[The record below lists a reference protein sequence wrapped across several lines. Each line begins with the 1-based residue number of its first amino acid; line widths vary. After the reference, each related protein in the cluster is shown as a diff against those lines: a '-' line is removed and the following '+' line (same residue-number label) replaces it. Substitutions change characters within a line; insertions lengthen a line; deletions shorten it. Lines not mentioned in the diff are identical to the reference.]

1 MRVLIVAANQEHKP
15 DPVVPLGAACVAAA
29 AQAAGHHVRLFDACF
44 LGDRAGAMLR
54 QAIKACDPD
63 VIGFSLRNIDDVA
76 WPRAH
81 SYLAAYRGLVT
92 AARTAAPSALI
103 VLGGSAFTLMPEL
116 FLRELG
122 ADCGIA
128 GEGEAAFTDLLQTF
142 GRTGAASVRGQVLRG
157 SVSRP
162 AAPALHLLDL
172 AQYYRR
178 GGALNVQTRRGCAF
192 QCSYCTYPLLEGRQA
207 RLHPVDEVI
216 EQIARALR
224 DVGARNFF
232 VVDNTFN
239 HPESHALAFCEALAR
254 RDLGVAWTAYVS
266 PRGVTRELVQAMVR
280 AGCSSIEFGTD
291 AAAPETLRGLGKS
304 FGVSDILQASALAR
318 EAGLAFAHSLI
329 LGGPDETPD
338 TMRET
343 ARVIESTGAR
353 AVFGMLGVRL
363 YPGTPLARRAES
375 EGLIREGEIGL
386 EPVFYISEG
395 VRDELEPF
403 ARELKHRHA
412 HWYFPGLEGDRWVR
426 YWRRRREHGARGPLW
441 EWIGKPEVAHGTGN
455 QVAR

>member
-29 AQAAGHHVRLFDACF
+29 AQSAGHHVRLFDACF
-44 LGDRAGAMLR
+44 LGERANALLG
-54 QAIKACDPD
+54 QAIKVCDPD

-81 SYLAAYRGLVT
+81 SYLGSYRGLVA
-92 AARTAAPSALI
+92 AARAAAPSALI

-122 ADCGIA
+122 ADCGVA
-128 GEGEAAFTDLLQTF
+128 GEGESAFTELLETF
-142 GRTGAASVRGQVLRG
+142 GRTGATSLRGQVLRG
-157 SVSRP
+157 RRSMP
-162 AAPALHLLDL
+162 ATPALNLLDL

-207 RLHPVDEVI
+207 RLHPVEEVVD
-216 EQIARALR
+216 QIARSLR

-239 HPESHALAFCEALAR
+239 HPESHALSFCEALTR
-254 RDLGVAWTAYVS
+254 RGLGVAWTAYVS
-266 PRGVTRELVQAMVR
+266 PRGVSRELVRAMAR

-291 AAAPETLRGLGKS
+291 AAAPQTLNALGKS

-329 LGGPDETPD
+329 LGGPDETPE

-343 ARVIESTGAR
+343 VRVIESTGAG

-375 EGLIREGEIGL
+375 EGLIRESELGI
-386 EPVFYISEG
+386 EPMFYISDA

-403 ARELKHRHA
+403 AQALKARYA
-412 HWYFPGLEGDRWVR
+412 NWYFPGLEGDRWVR

-441 EWIGKPEVAHGTGN
+441 EWIGKPEVPDGIAN
-455 QVAR
+455 PIAN